1 MIKQKQNANQNEET
15 KSLNE
20 ATSSAGKLSEGSELY
35 NDIGISKIEAKI
47 LQKFQFNQK
56 DKN

>member
-1 MIKQKQNANQNEET
+1 MIKQKQNSNQNEET

-47 LQKFQFNQK
+47 LQKF
-56 DKN
+56 